1 MGDIISAAR
10 KTLKSVDE
18 VKYED
23 LFSELIATV
32 KVPAPLVVTA
42 DLVLECPTKDQ
53 VEELNSGRITEAE
66 AQKIIFA
73 DQHDAAMELFGGK
86 SIFLWKAFMDRYNEH
101 FFGDADAGK

>member
-10 KTLKSVDE
+10 RKSVDE
-18 VKYED
+18 VEYED

-32 KVPAPLVVTA
+32 KVPEPLVVTA

-73 DQHDAAMELFGGK
+73 DQYEAAMELFGGR
-86 SIFLWKAFMDRYNEH
+86 SIFIWKKFMDRYNAH
-101 FFGDADAGK
+101 FFGDSDSGK